1 MDAMDAIVEK
11 IKKAMRLAQK
21 AGTEGERVAAENA
34 AKRLA
39 SANGIALESITVEDN
54 EAKSAMVEG
63 EDWYRLSGCEV
74 GHAVNLI
81 RRHFAVVMMLRQH
94 GRRVKFTYFG
104 CRLNIE
110 IAKYVYEIVIRE
122 SRSAWNRTRKA
133 HATKQ
138 LVVRAQYGV
147 EMDDLKKGA
156 FMRGFFFAL
165 HEKLEKNPIR
175 NDLEQYEAERK
186 SAERKF
192 EEFKS
197 RGGVE
202 ETKMRRS
209 PQDYSAA
216 NAGYA
221 AGKGVSLNRPC
232 DSHGYG
238 GRAAQISQ
246 QFQLGMK

>member
-21 AGTEGERVAAENA
+21 AGTEGERIAAENA

-39 SANGIALESITVEDN
+39 ASNGIALESITVEDS
-54 EAKSAMVEG
+54 EAKSQMVDG
-63 EDWYRLSGCEV
+63 EEWYRLSGCEV
-74 GHAVNLI
+74 GHAINLI
-81 RRHFAVVMMLRQH
+81 RNHFAVVMMLRQR
-94 GRRVKFTYFG
+94 GRRVRFTYFG

-122 SRSAWNRTRKA
+122 SRSAWNKTRKA
-133 HATKQ
+133 HIAKREMVER
-138 LVVRAQYGV
+138 LYG
-147 EMDDLKKGA
+147 ERIDDLKKGA

-165 HEKLEKNPIR
+165 HEKLERNPIR

-192 EEFKS
+192 EEFKA
-197 RGGVE
+197 RGGVRE
-202 ETKMRRS
+202 QNMRKS
-209 PQDYSAA
+209 QEDISAL
-216 NAGYA
+216 NMGYQSA
-221 AGKGVSLNRPC
+221 QHVSLNRPC
-232 DSHGYG
+232 DSRGYS